1 MRAPGGI
8 LFDLDGVIYE
18 GNSLIPGSLET
29 LNKIQRAE
37 IPYHF
42 ITNTT
47 RLTKNNLVSL
57 LKTMGLNVAPEI
69 VFSAP
74 QVAIEYCKLK
84 GYKNISLIV
93 PDSEMKEDFS
103 SFQLVDINPDAIV
116 LGDMGQFFTFELLN
130 QLFNK
135 AINGS
140 QIVAMH
146 KNRYWKSDGEFTIDL
161 GTFVAALEY
170 ASGKSA
176 AVMGK
181 PDPNMFHLAAELWNV
196 PPDSVIV
203 IGDDIEG
210 DIFGA
215 QNAGM
220 KSVLVKTGKFRED
233 VLAQSKIKPD
243 YIIESVA
250 NLPSLLRLS

>member
-1 MRAPGGI
+1 MKVLGGI

-18 GNSLIPGSLET
+18 GNSLIPGSVEA
-29 LNKIQRAE
+29 LNKIKLAK

-47 RLTKNNLVSL
+47 RMTKNNLVSF
-57 LKTMGLNVAPEI
+57 LKAMELNVVPES

-74 QVAIEYCKLK
+74 QVAFEYCKLK
-84 GYKNISLIV
+84 GYKKISLIV
-93 PDSEMKEDFS
+93 PDPEMKQDFS

-116 LGDMGQFFTFELLN
+116 LGDMGQLFTFELLN
-130 QLFNK
+130 QLFNE
-135 AINGS
+135 AINGA

-146 KNRYWKSDGEFTIDL
+146 KNRYWKSALGLTIDL
-161 GTFVAALEY
+161 GVFVAALEY

-181 PDPNMFHLAAELWNV
+181 PDPNMFRLAIRPWNV
-196 PPDSVIV
+196 PPDSVFV

-210 DIFGA
+210 DVFGA
-215 QNAGM
+215 KTAGM

-233 VLAQSKIKPD
+233 VLAQSKTKPD
-243 YIIESVA
+243 HIIESVA
-250 NLPSLLRLS
+250 NLPSLLKLS

>member
-1 MRAPGGI
+1 MMDPRGI

-18 GNSLIPGSLET
+18 GNSLIPGSVEA
-29 LNKIQRAE
+29 LNKIKLAK

-47 RLTKNNLVSL
+47 RMTKNDLVVF
-57 LKTMGLNVAPEI
+57 LKGMGLNVAPES

-74 QVAIEYCKLK
+74 QVALEYCKLK
-84 GYKNISLIV
+84 GYKKISLIV
-93 PDSEMKEDFS
+93 PDPKMEQDFS
-103 SFQLVDINPDAIV
+103 SFQQVDINPDAIV

-146 KNRYWKSDGEFTIDL
+146 KNRYWKSDVGLTIDL

-181 PDPNMFHLAAELWNV
+181 PDPNMFHLAARLWSV

-215 QNAGM
+215 QSAGM

-243 YIIESVA
+243 HIIESVA
-250 NLPSLLRLS
+250 NLPGLLRLS